1 MLPRSLLTVLAIICV
16 VLCAQMAS
24 LEISSTEIDFLAAT
38 WIIIEILGFI
48 KESSKV
54 IVQISSTKS
63 ANLGATSLFSDL
75 SMTPQEEISSSS
87 TTKSVDSVARSS
99 LARLDTNSQ
108 HLSMR
113 TENSGTRTDAS
124 KIAIVVK
131 LTRITR
137 AIASAIIDSISGQR
151 FLASVFSLSAV
162 PTFYTSGNSTNVG
175 AGNESTLGITW
186 FSQSSSYTTSSNMS
200 IFTGFGKLIYLNL
213 PRYILLLASAL
224 PLILLVI
231 VWSQGSYG
239 YRWTSSIYRIYLI
252 ISWNPEEVQWQKK
265 LTSPSL
271 FWFALH
277 RLHFL
282 DLTSKEDHV
291 YFSIVSISI

>member
-24 LEISSTEIDFLAAT
+24 LETSPTEIDPLAAT
-38 WIIIEILGFI
+38 WITIEILGFI
-48 KESSKV
+48 KEPSKA

-75 SMTPQEEISSSS
+75 SMTPQEETSSSS

-124 KIAIVVK
+124 KIAIVAK
-131 LTRITR
+131 PTRITR
-137 AIASAIIDSISGQR
+137 ATASAIIDSTSGQR

-162 PTFYTSGNSTNVG
+162 PTFYTSGNSTDVG
-175 AGNESTLGITW
+175 AGNESTLGTTW
-186 FSQSSSYTTSSNMS
+186 FSQPSSYTTSSNMS
-200 IFTGFGKLIYLNL
+200 IFTGFGKPIYLNL

-231 VWSQGSYG
+231 V
-239 YRWTSSIYRIYLI
+239 
-252 ISWNPEEVQWQKK
+252 
-265 LTSPSL
+265 
-271 FWFALH
+271 
-277 RLHFL
+277 
-282 DLTSKEDHV
+282 
-291 YFSIVSISI
+291 